1 MSWGEAKWIK
11 EGVVERLEDMEKRY
25 LVGNQREIQIP
36 HSTRIYPWNDMIYGL
51 NDADKNYAIEEG
63 FGSFKI
69 YKTRITRAELYEG
82 GVFPVSKTTIGAE
95 DSWTTVESGTDVQVQ
110 QRNLIDVGE
119 NFEEDPGTTYKYKL
133 SVNGYISYKYTGFRG
148 VTIKLRINSINN
160 QEVLE
165 KPVLVESPN
174 GSTVTGRDGNI
185 LGDFY
190 LDQKPERITMLVNAV
205 KEGSYGNP
213 KVKMGGIE
221 FKVVKYREGT
231 ITTEEEMEKAFEYV
245 KIPEK
250 VQGSMEIN
258 TVLRGIPGSPAF
270 HNLYDGENYWICDT
284 MDMKTGKVTKWVEC
298 YRRSYVDWYT
308 ARRGVQFTEDAD
320 PELVRAYIWCMNQAD
335 GTYAVTPCKY
345 KINGDTRTVAL
356 ADGEEEISSSYNIYV
371 AWPVKE
377 GIENIK
383 TSIITKSMGC
393 TFQKNELYDIKSNM
407 IFPYMQALTD
417 KGEMELYSFLCASE
431 NIDKLKHDLT
441 GRIPISENSSFHEVA
456 NCAEMKNLESRYVAF
471 LNHTD
476 AFGISNK
483 DWRSYNFVEGKVF
496 VACEYD
502 LDKLV
507 VRSYLNTGDTP
518 ISTLIIGTET
528 DSIQY
533 LANIHKVTDSSGY
546 ITYYSMKTETGYDQE
561 RYLRPFKVSAAG
573 VLTFGTAMKL
583 LAADSDATRYYVN
596 EVPSMYDPYG
606 VCFLIEKENYTKY
619 TVDGNVYYDKA
630 SVVTYMRT
638 VYFRPN
644 DNTYTNLNS
653 QGDTVLG
660 TDYEVGL
667 VNGVAQSPGK
677 TSVRVSPIWAPC
689 YGIGKLSGG
698 KIFLEAGTR
707 LRTPF
712 FKRDDRVHNADD
724 IITKETKY
732 TYANLGAWREAPTSY
747 NYQTCTYNPSTGE
760 TAYTVDKPMDIPWMM
775 EGKELARVIRNGEGT
790 YFVVWRGTKREQGK
804 IQPLDYVSD
813 WYDSYTEIWE
823 YCPVTYNFYKTDKKL
838 SDFV

>member
-11 EGVVERLEDMEKRY
+11 DVVMNGLKSMEKRY
-25 LVGNQREIQIP
+25 FTGNQKEIQIP
-36 HSTRIYPWNDMIYGL
+36 HSTRIYPGNNIVYGL
-51 NDADKNYAIEEG
+51 NDKEKNYAYKMNFET
-63 FGSFKI
+63 FKI
-69 YKTRITRAELYEG
+69 YKTRITRAELYESG
-82 GVFPVSKTTIGAE
+82 TFPVSAGTTYE
-95 DSWTTVESGTDVQVQ
+95 ETSWRTVGSGIDVQVHKKI
-110 QRNLIDVGE
+110 LEGVGE
-119 NFEEDPGTTYKYKL
+119 NFEDDTETTYKYAL
-133 SVNGYISYKYTGFRG
+133 SVKGALSYKNTGARG
-148 VTIKLRINSINN
+148 ATIKLRINS
-160 QEVLE
+160 QEE
-165 KPVLVESPN
+165 RMYLVISETPN
-174 GSTVTGRDGNI
+174 GSTITGRDGKINSII
-185 LGDFY
+185 L
-190 LDQKPERITMLVNAV
+190 LNEKPEVITMWVNAV
-205 KEGSYGNP
+205 QDGSYGSP
-213 KVKMGGIE
+213 AVKMG
-221 FKVVKYREGT
+221 KVEYKAVKYREGADAGT
-231 ITTEEEMEKAFEYV
+231 NEIERAFKYVEM
-245 KIPEK
+245 PEK
-250 VQGSMEIN
+250 VQGSLELN
-258 TVLRGIPGSPAF
+258 TILRGIPGSPAC

-284 MDMKTGKVTKWVEC
+284 ADIKTGKVTRRVEC
-298 YRRSYVDWYT
+298 SRKIHMDWNTAKKPGISIPRDVDL
-308 ARRGVQFTEDAD
+308 D
-320 PELVRAYIWCMNQAD
+320 LVRVYIWCIVSDAI
-335 GTYAVTPCKY
+335 TPCKY
-345 KINGDTRTVAL
+345 KIDKSARKVML
-356 ADGEEEISSSYNIYV
+356 ADDEEEISGDYNIYV
-371 AWPVKE
+371 AYPMEESEEKQSVL
-377 GIENIK
+377 
-383 TSIITKSMGC
+383 ITKSLDY
-393 TFQKNELYDIKSNM
+393 TFQPNEMYDIQSSM

-417 KGEMELYSFLCASE
+417 EGEIKLQSFLCASE
-431 NIDKLKHDLT
+431 NMDKLKHGLT
-441 GRIPISENSSFHEVA
+441 GRIPTSEPPSFHEVA
-456 NCAEMKNLESRYVAF
+456 NCAELENLESKYAVF
-471 LNHTD
+471 LNHTNE
-476 AFGISNK
+476 FGISSAPK
-483 DWRSYNFVEGKVF
+483 RTCDFVEGKAYVTY
-496 VACEYD
+496 EYD
-502 LDKLV
+502 YDIDKLV
-507 VRSYLNTGDTP
+507 VRSYLRPENVRV
-518 ISTLIIGTET
+518 STLNIGTDT

-546 ITYYSMKTETGYDQE
+546 ITYYSMKTETGYDQD

-677 TSVRVSPIWAPC
+677 TSVIVSPIWAPC